1 MVSVSHISISFNMIS
16 VVEISKLII
25 YCAGLVTV
33 CILQTEQSKFIS
45 SLLYG
50 ILEKKAIHF
59 AKLLTRRQSTK
70 SDTQSRFVRSFSN
83 HEKFSVLAWYNY
95 STVPFIEK
103 NTKFTENSR
112 IVVEY
117 SAKRKKTTLHV
128 RKIQKNIRDCLL
140 KTSQN

>member
-1 MVSVSHISISFNMIS
+1 MIS

-70 SDTQSRFVRSFSN
+70 SDTQSQQNMILSLVVILFSFFF
-83 HEKFSVLAWYNY
+83 HLLFIVLSYFLTIFMLLLVEMCSSRRRA
-95 STVPFIEK
+95 II
-103 NTKFTENSR
+103 NTYILSK
-112 IVVEY
+112 
-117 SAKRKKTTLHV
+117 
-128 RKIQKNIRDCLL
+128 
-140 KTSQN
+140 